1 MFCVS
6 ESLCVAGMGVV
17 RCSDMVK
24 VHGEEL
30 AFNCQAPNEL
40 YRSHHCLVGVCC
52 GVTLGQEI

>member
-6 ESLCVAGMGVV
+6 ESLCVAEMGVV

-24 VHGEEL
+24 DHGEEL

-40 YRSHHCLVGVCC
+40 YRVIIAWLGCVVG
-52 GVTLGQEI
+52 